1 MVNKPI
7 RFEADEKKSLDQWA
21 VTIMMPILE
30 VISFVTLELERQL
43 SELN

>member
-7 RFEADEKKSLDQWA
+7 NFDVDEKKSLDQWA

-30 VISFVTLELERQL
+30 VISFVTLDLERQL